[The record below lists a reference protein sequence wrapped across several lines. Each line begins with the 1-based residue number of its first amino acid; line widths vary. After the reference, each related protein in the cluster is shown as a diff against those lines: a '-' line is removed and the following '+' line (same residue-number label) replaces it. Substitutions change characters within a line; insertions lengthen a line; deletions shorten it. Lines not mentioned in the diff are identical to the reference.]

1 MRMCKICMTLC
12 FLVSLS
18 FFVSFYNLQAGTDI
32 HQSEYICLSVSI
44 YVHLSVSPGSIISSV
59 SDSCK
64 DPSVRLSVCLFIY
77 ISVSLSTIISGSKAY
92 VSDSCRQ
99 VRRSIHPSV
108 CLKPD
113 NARCILSDISC
124 CGPRKEKRLTTI

>member
-1 MRMCKICMTLC
+1 MRMWEICMTLC

-18 FFVSFYNLQAGTDI
+18 LCLSVYNLQA
-32 HQSEYICLSVSI
+32 
-44 YVHLSVSPGSIISSV
+44 
-59 SDSCK
+59 
-64 DPSVRLSVCLFIY
+64 VRLSVCLFIY

-113 NARCILSDISC
+113 IARCILSDRSC